1 MWLEMYIE
9 NMDLGPLD
17 SKRLLFYTLRGRAL
31 NYAVS
36 MDESNPGIG
45 YRDLMRQMK
54 VRFGAEI
61 RCETATSDCK
71 MRCKRE
77 GRHYMNGQIDLV
89 ILQQSSD
96 LRTRVLKCPKCHGS
110 YALLHGMQR

>member
-1 MWLEMYIE
+1 MRGVKSLRLRAGWAEFTGCKMWLEMYIE

-61 RCETATSDCK
+61 RCETAYL
-71 MRCKRE
+71 RLQNAGARE
-77 GRHYMNGQIDLV
+77 RGDI
-89 ILQQSSD
+89 I
-96 LRTRVLKCPKCHGS
+96 
-110 YALLHGMQR
+110 